1 MEKMKSFGLT
11 KVITHR
17 FKAPSWKAANL
28 YVDKIDLACGSNLSS
43 NTATVAGLSHIGR
56 IVSRHQL
63 MVELECTDTLFC
75 EDTGQQEIL
84 REYTYNG

>member
-28 YVDKIDLACGSNLSS
+28 YVDKIDLACGSDLSS
-43 NTATVAGLSHIGR
+43 NTAA
-56 IVSRHQL
+56 
-63 MVELECTDTLFC
+63 MVELECTDALFC